1 MGEPGTKIHMYENVI
16 IKSLFCKLQNFKKLF
31 KKNETSLEVRLSA
44 LKAAKKVDWIQV
56 KPMAVCGKK
65 VGKCEPHLIDQIL
78 NPQTRLLQSY
88 KPEIFRNSLVSLMFC
103 KWDTEK

>member
-1 MGEPGTKIHMYENVI
+1 M
-16 IKSLFCKLQNFKKLF
+16 
-31 KKNETSLEVRLSA
+31 EVRLSA
-44 LKAAKKVDWIQV
+44 LKAKKVDWIQV

-78 NPQTRLLQSY
+78 NPQTRLSLSY
-88 KPEIFRNSLVSLMFC
+88 KPEIVSLMFC